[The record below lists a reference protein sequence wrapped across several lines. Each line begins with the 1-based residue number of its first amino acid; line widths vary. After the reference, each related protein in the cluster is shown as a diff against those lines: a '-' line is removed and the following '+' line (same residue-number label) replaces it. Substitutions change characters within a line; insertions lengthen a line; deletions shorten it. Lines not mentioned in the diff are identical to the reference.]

1 MDRDWPVMPTQG
13 EQLGQ
18 IFAVDLG
25 GSKVLTG
32 LVERSGRFF
41 EVERFVPGEGGIDL
55 ILEEIESRYHALK
68 ASFPLDGCGVTVPG
82 LADPVTGIWKHA
94 SFSGVGNLPL
104 RDLLEKRLGLPV
116 AIANDVDACASA
128 EQRWGGGRAFRNFA
142 WITLSN
148 GVGGAL
154 VLNGELYRGE
164 GCAAGEIGHMKAV
177 RGGRAC
183 ECGGCGCL
191 EQYASGRAIAHD
203 YRNRAGVEG
212 PCSAEDVADL
222 CRMDDPHARAAF
234 DYAGQQLGI
243 VLSDVVS
250 LLNLPVIFFG
260 GGVAQSFEL
269 LRPAVVAALE
279 ANLYAE
285 ANGVPE
291 LKVTELGYHAA
302 LLGAASIFIS
312 QEKEA
317 NEDLY

>member
-1 MDRDWPVMPTQG
+1 MDCGLPIMPAQG
-13 EQLGQ
+13 EQSGQ

-32 LVERSGRFF
+32 LVERSGRFS
-41 EVERFVPGEGGIDL
+41 EVERFVPEGGDVES
-55 ILEEIESRYHALK
+55 ILEIIESRFDALS
-68 ASFPLDGCGVTVPG
+68 ASVSLVGCGVTIPG
-82 LADPVTGIWKHA
+82 LADPVKGVWRHA

-104 RDLLEKRLGLPV
+104 RDLLEKRLGIPV

-128 EQRWGGGRAFRNFA
+128 EQRWGGGRACRNFA
-142 WITLSN
+142 WVTLSN

-164 GCAAGEIGHMKAV
+164 GFAAGEMGHMKAV

-183 ECGGCGCL
+183 ECGGFGCL
-191 EQYASGRAIAHD
+191 EQYASGRAIAQD
-203 YRNRAGVEG
+203 YRNRAGVERA
-212 PCSAEDVADL
+212 CSAEEVADL
-222 CRMDDPHARAAF
+222 CRRDDPHARAAF
-234 DYAGQQLGI
+234 EYAAQQLGI

-250 LLNLPVIFFG
+250 LLNLPVVFFG
-260 GGVAQSFEL
+260 GGVAQSFDL
-269 LRPAVVAALE
+269 LRPAVAAALE

-285 ANGVPE
+285 ANAVPE

-312 QEKEA
+312 QEKE
-317 NEDLY
+317 NK